1 MTRPPVASIPWRTRR
16 RLTFSRRAWSVVMSR
31 SCRCGL
37 DGRGDALIAAA
48 AADVAAHGVVDLA
61 LGRVLGRGEEGGRL
75 HDLPGLA
82 VAALRHVERAPSL
95 LHGVH
100 AVRIE
105 AFDGDHGA
113 AGDVAH
119 RGGAG
124 AGRLAVDM
132 EGGGGATGQD
142 RKGGCGRGWG
152 CWVRGGGGRP
162 PPPGEKRKKKENP
175 PPPPPAPPAPPF
187 PLPRPAPPPHPRRPP
202 PMMPPRARH
211 RPRH

>member
-61 LGRVLGRGEEGGRL
+61 LGRVLGRGEEVGRL

-82 VAALRHVERAPSL
+82 VAALRHGESAAGR

-132 EGGGGATGQD
+132 DGAGAALGD
-142 RKGGCGRGWG
+142 AAAVFRA
-152 CWVRGGGGRP
+152 
-162 PPPGEKRKKKENP
+162 GEPQLVAEIP
-175 PPPPPAPPAPPF
+175 EQ
-187 PLPRPAPPPHPRRPP
+187 
-202 PMMPPRARH
+202 RH
-211 RPRH
+211 RPVAVESLLLAVDA